1 MYARLSTCQRIRQ
14 TRTRVGC
21 QLFIVLTMACAL
33 PGCATQYKPMTWA
46 GGFDDFR
53 ITEDTFEVTFRG
65 NRHTLRETV
74 SRYVFRRAAE
84 VTLAHRFTHFTP
96 TLEVDRTSFATVYQS
111 AGYGGINACQPFL
124 YESSGGYS
132 STIERPAVMMRIQ
145 CFNEPLPEVEGLIDA
160 AAFLEYNY
168 PEADEAGTR
177 TDDPP
182 HRGNEGS

>member
-65 NRHTLRETV
+65 NSHTLRETV
-74 SRYVFRRAAE
+74 SRYVFRRSAE
-84 VTLAHRFTHFTP
+84 VTIAHGFTHFIP
-96 TLEVDRTSFATVYQS
+96 ILEVDRTSFATVYQS
-111 AGYGGINACQPFL
+111 ASYGGINACQPFL

-168 PEADEAGTR
+168 PEPAPDG
-177 TDDPP
+177 
-182 HRGNEGS
+182 EGS